1 MKKILI
7 TICARG
13 GSKGIPGKNIK
24 PIAGKPLIAYSID
37 CAKRVAEALGGA
49 DILLSTDSEE
59 IRACAARFG
68 LTTEYRRP
76 ARLAD
81 DRCAKLDAIA
91 DALAWSEARCPCP
104 YDYLIDLDCTSPLRT
119 VEDVLAGLRMLEADP
134 EALDLFSVNPAARN
148 PYFNMV
154 ERKESGYFDLVKDG
168 STFTTRQSAPAVYD
182 MNGSFYIYRRRFF
195 ELGLRDPNTPLSL
208 VYVMPHRCFDL
219 DEPADFDYM
228 SFLLEQGRLGF
239 GL

>member
-1 MKKILI
+1 MKTLI

-37 CAKRVAEALGGA
+37 CARRVAEVLGDA

-68 LTTEYRRP
+68 LETEYRRP

-81 DRCAKLDAIA
+81 DHCAKLDAIA
-91 DALAWSEARCPCP
+91 DALEWSEAKNGCR
-104 YDYLIDLDCTSPLRT
+104 YDHLLDLDCTSPLRT
-119 VEDVLAGLRMLEADP
+119 VDDILEAFRLLEADP
-134 EALDLFSVNPAARN
+134 EALDIFSVSPAGRN

-154 ERKESGYFDLVKDG
+154 ERKENGYFDLVKDG
-168 STFTTRQSAPAVYD
+168 SRFTTRQSSPVVYD
-182 MNGSFYIYRRRFF
+182 MNGSFYIYQRRFF
-195 ELGLRDPNTPLSL
+195 DEGRRDPNTPRTL

-228 SFLLEQGRLGF
+228 SYLLEQGKLGF
-239 GL
+239 EL

>member
-1 MKKILI
+1 MKTLI

-24 PIAGKPLIAYSID
+24 PIAGKPLIAYSIA
-37 CAKRVAEALGGA
+37 CARKVADRLGDA
-49 DILLSTDSEE
+49 EVLLSTDSEA
-59 IRACAARFG
+59 IRACAAQWG
-68 LTTEYRRP
+68 LEMEYRRP

-81 DRCAKLDAIA
+81 DHCAKLDAIA
-91 DALAWSEARCPCP
+91 DALDWAEKKNGCR
-104 YDYLIDLDCTSPLRT
+104 YDCLLDLDCTSPLRT
-119 VEDVLAGLRMLEADP
+119 EDDILEAFRLLETDP
-134 EALDLFSVNPAARN
+134 QALDIFSVNPASRN

-154 ERKESGYFDLVKDG
+154 ERKPSGYYDLVKDG
-168 STFTTRQSAPAVYD
+168 SVFTTRQSAPKVYD

-195 ELGLRDPNTPLSL
+195 EEGYRDPNTPLSL

-228 SFLLEQGRLGF
+228 SYLLEQDKLGF
-239 GL
+239 EL